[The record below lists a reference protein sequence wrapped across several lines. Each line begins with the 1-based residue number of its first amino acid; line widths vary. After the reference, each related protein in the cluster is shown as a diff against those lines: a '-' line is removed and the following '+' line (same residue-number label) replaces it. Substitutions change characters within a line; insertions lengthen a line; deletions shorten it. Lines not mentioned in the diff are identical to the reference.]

1 MAAPD
6 DSTSQSG
13 DPQPPDPQPDGSD
26 DQRTLRQRIAGRWNG
41 LGHVRQA
48 GVVIGGVAVAVA
60 GVILIALS
68 NPRATAPSTSDEEA
82 EEDTDLLITR
92 RWTNHA
98 GGYFVC
104 SHMGCAK
111 KVDPTIFRHDCCGR
125 CWPGRECQTAAQS
138 DYDGPGGF
146 AHNYF
151 EVALRP
157 GICEDCGEPPEA
169 HHWVFDRH
177 HGDRYRRAS

>member
-13 DPQPPDPQPDGSD
+13 DPRPSAPQSDGSD
-26 DQRTLRQRIAGRWNG
+26 DQRTLRQRIAGRWNS
-41 LGHVRQA
+41 LHVRQA
-48 GVVIGGVAVAVA
+48 GFVIGGVAVAVA
-60 GVILIALS
+60 GIILIALS
-68 NPRATAPSTSDEEA
+68 TPRATASSASDEEA

-92 RWTNHA
+92 RWTNHS

-125 CWPGRECQTAAQS
+125 CWPGQECRGAAQR
-138 DYDGPGGF
+138 DYDGPGHF

-177 HGDRYRRAS
+177 HGDRYRRAA